1 MSQQNF
7 QSTLKTLLG
16 ELARSN
22 RGYSAIAGSLQ
33 ESISANNIPPIVLPD
48 SVISLMDMG
57 IIDSKIAY
65 TQEDLLAI
73 LTKSADILLAIK
85 SATEAEEG
93 QDLSLSD
100 YIAHYKTEL
109 EFKTNKELLDY
120 DMKDSFAALAS
131 DAERYALAMV
141 LNDMATDRKIVNQPY
156 LWRSILNNRGKM

>member
-7 QSTLKTLLG
+7 QSSLKTLLG

-22 RGYSAIAGSLQ
+22 RGYSVIAGSLQ
-33 ESISANNIPPIVLPD
+33 ESLSAELPAIALPD

-57 IIDSKIAY
+57 IIESKIAY

-73 LTKSADILLAIK
+73 LAKSSDILLAIK
-85 SATEAEEG
+85 SASEAEDGNEF
-93 QDLSLSD
+93 SLSD
-100 YIAHYKTEL
+100 YIAHYKEEL
-109 EFKTNKELLDY
+109 ELKTNKELLDY

-156 LWRSILNNRGKM
+156 LWRSILNNRGKL

>member
-7 QSTLKTLLG
+7 QSSLKTLLG

-22 RGYSAIAGSLQ
+22 RGYSVIAGSLQ
-33 ESISANNIPPIVLPD
+33 ESLSADLPAIALPD
-48 SVISLMDMG
+48 SVITLMDMG
-57 IIDSKIAY
+57 IIESKIAY

-73 LTKSADILLAIK
+73 LAKSSDILLAIK
-85 SATEAEEG
+85 SASEAEDG
-93 QDLSLSD
+93 NDLSLSD
-100 YIAHYKTEL
+100 HIAHYKEEL
-109 EFKTNKELLDY
+109 ELKTNKELLDY
-120 DMKDSFAALAS
+120 DLKDSFAALAS

>member
-22 RGYSAIAGSLQ
+22 RGYSSAIAGSLQ
-33 ESISANNIPPIVLPD
+33 ESLSAELPPIVLPD

-73 LTKSADILLAIK
+73 LAKTSNILLAIK

-109 EFKTNKELLDY
+109 EFKTNAELLDY